1 MAQFT
6 SSRAEALAIG
16 ELSRLTGVNIET
28 IRYYEKIKLL
38 PAPLRTE
45 GGHRLYGPRE
55 RRMLAFIR
63 RARELG
69 FTLDEIRALLELGA
83 PGSASCAEVKA
94 IAAHHLDDIR
104 AKIAD
109 LKKLERLL
117 ASTIAKC
124 SGRKV
129 PECPVV
135 DILDIPSGEV
145 DSPRPL
151 ISSDRRTA
159 G

>member
-1 MAQFT
+1 MPQITF
-6 SSRAEALAIG
+6 SRAGALAIG

-28 IRYYEKIKLL
+28 IRYYEKVNLL

-55 RRMLAFIR
+55 TRTLAFIR

-69 FTLDEIRALLELGA
+69 FALDEIRALLDLGG
-83 PGSASCAEVKA
+83 PGKASCSEVKQ

-109 LKKLERLL
+109 LRKLERLL

-124 SGRKV
+124 SGRKA
-129 PECPVV
+129 PDCPVI
-135 DILDIPSGEV
+135 DILDL
-145 DSPRPL
+145 RPNPA
-151 ISSDRRTA
+151 SE
-159 G
+159 

>member
-1 MAQFT
+1 MPQITF
-6 SSRAEALAIG
+6 SGVEALAIG

-28 IRYYEKIKLL
+28 IRCYEKIKLL

-55 RRMLAFIR
+55 RRTLAFIR

-69 FTLDEIRALLELGA
+69 FTLDEIRALLDLGG
-83 PGSASCAEVKA
+83 PGKASCVEVKE

-135 DILDIPSGEV
+135 DILDVRSNPT
-145 DSPRPL
+145 R
-151 ISSDRRTA
+151 A
-159 G
+159 

>member
-1 MAQFT
+1 MPQIT
-6 SSRAEALAIG
+6 SSRLEAIAIG

-28 IRYYEKIKLL
+28 IRYYEKIELL
-38 PAPLRTE
+38 PAPMRTH
-45 GGHRLYGPRE
+45 GGHRLYGLRE
-55 RRMLAFIR
+55 RRTLAFIR

-69 FTLDEIRALLELGA
+69 FTLDEIRALLDLGG
-83 PGSASCAEVKA
+83 PGRASCAEVKA
-94 IAAHHLDDIR
+94 ISAHHLDDIR

-129 PECPVV
+129 PECPII
-135 DILDIPSGEV
+135 DILDS
-145 DSPRPL
+145 R
-151 ISSDRRTA
+151 DRS
-159 G
+159 

>member
-1 MAQFT
+1 MPQIT
-6 SSRAEALAIG
+6 SSRSEALAIG

-28 IRYYEKIKLL
+28 IRYYEKIRLL

-55 RRMLAFIR
+55 RRTLAFVR

-69 FTLDEIRALLELGA
+69 FTLDEIRALLDLGG
-83 PGSASCAEVKA
+83 PGKASCSEVRE

-124 SGRKV
+124 SGDKA
-129 PECPVV
+129 PDCPVI
-135 DILDIPSGEV
+135 DILDLRPSRVG
-145 DSPRPL
+145 
-151 ISSDRRTA
+151 T
-159 G
+159 

>member
-1 MAQFT
+1 M
-6 SSRAEALAIG
+6 
-16 ELSRLTGVNIET
+16 NIET
-28 IRYYEKIKLL
+28 IRYYEKIKVL

-55 RRMLAFIR
+55 RRTLAFIR

-69 FTLDEIRALLELGA
+69 FTLDEIRALLDLGG
-83 PGSASCAEVKA
+83 PGKASCAEVKE

-135 DILDIPSGEV
+135 DILDVRSNPT
-145 DSPRPL
+145 R
-151 ISSDRRTA
+151 A
-159 G
+159 